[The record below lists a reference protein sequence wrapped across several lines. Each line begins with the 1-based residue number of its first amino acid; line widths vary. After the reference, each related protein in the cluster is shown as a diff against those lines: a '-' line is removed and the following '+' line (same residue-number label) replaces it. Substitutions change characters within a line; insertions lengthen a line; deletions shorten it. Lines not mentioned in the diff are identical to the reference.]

1 MSAAPAA
8 QAGLPARTLLGLT
21 GAVSLALLLLGLA
34 ELAWG
39 PSTRIGFE
47 EGQNARAGLLV
58 ACGHLDALWALQ
70 YRPFCG
76 GCSVDA
82 LLAAPLLRLIGP
94 TEGVFKLVPLA
105 WTALGGGLSAALAAA
120 LCGRRAALLCLGLL
134 LGAPAVAV
142 ELAMTGWGNHAEGL
156 ALPLAGLLVL
166 IGPATA
172 PGLMRGAASGAL
184 ISLGAFYTASTAW
197 AAPVALALAAAAGPR
212 ALIGL
217 LAALPLGL
225 LPWAWSQP
233 PDPRAWEVA
242 RDRWAQLQLAP
253 PAALWRWLVA
263 EALRPGVLWPSIGPR
278 ADGLAVAA
286 AAAAGALGLG
296 GAAALLRGVGPARWA
311 RARAAAPALGLLAL
325 VCAYALRHDLWAP
338 EPELAGY
345 APFSWRYR
353 AALLPLVA
361 WAGAAAA
368 GRLQGPRAWAAAAVV
383 ALIGAHGLLRRAGAW
398 SGGIAPGLQRPLVD
412 LVGPDPSLPA
422 GQPPVRRAV
431 DQGRQ
436 VDLEAGAAALAA
448 HRDPLPACRVVH
460 ALELSRRIG
469 LGPLDRPGASTAFD
483 ALDVVIDE
491 LPEAQRE
498 PARAHL
504 ARPAAAQ
511 RPAGAP
517 PPAWA
522 AALRAPHPAEDAGRA
537 AAAALTAEGAARP
550 DPAAL
555 AAQLQGLS
563 PAGAAGL
570 GAGLGAALGCGAAA
584 GLPPLPAGDP
594 ATEALRSGLAVGCA
608 PWRWGAP

>member
-1 MSAAPAA
+1 MSAAPSGPAA
-8 QAGLPARTLLGLT
+8 LSGRALAALT
-21 GAVSLALLLLGLA
+21 GAASLALLLLGLA
-34 ELAWG
+34 ELALG

-82 LLAAPLLRLIGP
+82 LLSAPLLRLIGP

-105 WTALGGGLSAALAAA
+105 WTALAGGLCAALAAA
-120 LCGRRAALLCLGLL
+120 LGGRRAALLCLGLL

-172 PGLMRGAASGAL
+172 PGLLRGAASGAL
-184 ISLGAFYTASTAW
+184 LSLGVFYTASTAW
-197 AAPVALALAAAAGPR
+197 AAPVALLAAAAAGPR
-212 ALIGL
+212 ALLGL
-217 LAALPLGL
+217 IASLPLGL

-233 PDPRAWEVA
+233 PDPRSWEVA
-242 RDRWAQLQLAP
+242 RDRWAQLDLAP

-286 AAAAGALGLG
+286 AAAGGALGLG
-296 GAAALLRGVGPARWA
+296 GAAALLRGGGPGPWA
-311 RARAAAPALGLLAL
+311 RAREAAPLLGLVAL
-325 VCAYALRHDLWAP
+325 IGAYALRHDLWAP

-353 AALLPLVA
+353 AALLPLLA

-368 GRLQGPRAWAAAAVV
+368 GRLRGRRAWAAAAVV
-383 ALIGAHGLLRRAGAW
+383 ALIGAHGLVRRAGAW
-398 SGGIAPGLQRPLVD
+398 SPALAPGLQRPLVD

-422 GQPPVRRAV
+422 GAPAVRRAV

-448 HRDPLPACRVVH
+448 DRDPLPACRIVH
-460 ALELSRRIG
+460 ALELSRRVG
-469 LGPLDRPGASTAFD
+469 LGPVDRPGAAAAFD
-483 ALDVVIDE
+483 ALDAVLDA
-491 LPEAQRE
+491 LPEAQRG
-498 PARAHL
+498 P
-504 ARPAAAQ
+504 
-511 RPAGAP
+511 
-517 PPAWA
+517 
-522 AALRAPHPAEDAGRA
+522 
-537 AAAALTAEGAARP
+537 
-550 DPAAL
+550 
-555 AAQLQGLS
+555 
-563 PAGAAGL
+563 
-570 GAGLGAALGCGAAA
+570 
-584 GLPPLPAGDP
+584 
-594 ATEALRSGLAVGCA
+594 
-608 PWRWGAP
+608 